1 MQSSHAV
8 SAVSVVFDEPNLIA
22 DAGLVPLVRLA
33 ERAGLPALVGNRLR
47 IEGTD
52 NGAGA
57 NPGAKV
63 MTLVAAM
70 CAGADSIDDTDR
82 LRHGAMDRLFGGVR
96 APSTL
101 GTFLRAFTHGHNRQ
115 LHSVHRDFL
124 ARLARTTPLL
134 PGVDQVAFVDIDPTH
149 RRVYGRA
156 KQGAE
161 VGRFKGVRT
170 LHPILATL
178 STPSARPVVAAVRLR
193 RGKAADAR
201 GAGPFTSEALAVT
214 RQAGASGTVIVRAD
228 SQFYNADV
236 VAACRRANAR
246 FSVTVRMNPHVAAAI
261 SAIDEDAWTAI
272 RYPDAFVDPDTG
284 ELVSDAEV
292 AETTYTAFTGRKKA
306 EHVTARLIVRRVRRL
321 NAEVTAG
328 QGELFTAWRYHPVFT
343 DSPFTMLQAE
353 LQHRQHATIEQ
364 VIADG
369 KGSALAHLPSGNFQ
383 ANNAWLTLWAITHN
397 LLRAAGSLA
406 GSFHARATTATL
418 RAHLVNIPA
427 RLARSARKLTLRLP
441 DHWPWQHAFTDL
453 FDTAHAP
460 PN

>member
-33 ERAGLPALVGNRLR
+33 ERAGLPALVGDRLR
-47 IEGTD
+47 IEGTGS
-52 NGAGA
+52 GAGA
-57 NPGAKV
+57 NPAAKV

-82 LRHGAMDRLFGGVR
+82 LRHGATERLFGGVR

-115 LHSVHRDFL
+115 LHAVQRDFL
-124 ARLARTTPLL
+124 ARLARATPLL

-170 LHPILATL
+170 LYPILATL
-178 STPSARPVVAAVRLR
+178 STPLARPVIAAVRLR
-193 RGKAADAR
+193 WGKAADAR
-201 GAGPFTSEALAVT
+201 GAGSFTAEALAAT
-214 RQAGASGTVIVRAD
+214 GQAGASGTVIVRAD

-261 SAIDEDAWTAI
+261 SAN
-272 RYPDAFVDPDTG
+272 TG
-284 ELVSDAEV
+284 
-292 AETTYTAFTGRKKA
+292 
-306 EHVTARLIVRRVRRL
+306 
-321 NAEVTAG
+321 
-328 QGELFTAWRYHPVFT
+328 W
-343 DSPFTMLQAE
+343 
-353 LQHRQHATIEQ
+353 
-364 VIADG
+364 
-369 KGSALAHLPSGNFQ
+369 
-383 ANNAWLTLWAITHN
+383 
-397 LLRAAGSLA
+397 
-406 GSFHARATTATL
+406 
-418 RAHLVNIPA
+418 
-427 RLARSARKLTLRLP
+427 
-441 DHWPWQHAFTDL
+441 
-453 FDTAHAP
+453 
-460 PN
+460 